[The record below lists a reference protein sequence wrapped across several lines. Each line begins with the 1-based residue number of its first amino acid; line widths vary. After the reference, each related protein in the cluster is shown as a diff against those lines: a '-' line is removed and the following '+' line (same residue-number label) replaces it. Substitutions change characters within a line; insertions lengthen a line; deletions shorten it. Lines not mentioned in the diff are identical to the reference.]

1 MKSRAAVEGPR
12 TAKASLVVG
21 FVLVTAGLVLAG
33 IWTDV
38 IGYSAALL
46 PTDSPAPTVAT
57 STAYGWGGFAM
68 ALALIA
74 FARPMQRHLTWL
86 MWLAAVLMASATNML
101 LMAYHQD
108 ILDPNAYAAV
118 GAFVGGTCYSF
129 FVIPFYILLARHLHA
144 GATAAAIT
152 LSLVGELVLSTFI
165 STSISSNAQWLVSIA
180 APLVAA
186 VCYSG
191 SSLAFGAADA
201 ASAAGIE
208 GAAAP
213 AGTAGAAPLPSRAP
227 TAHPGGLGRILGN
240 TPPSLVLCTVLI
252 CIASQLIRCLSNV
265 GVWGKVRENFAGMNT
280 LSLAELAVVSALVVA
295 LAGATFIIPKRPS
308 LQARSVVGLLI
319 VAAGLQL
326 LALSNDF
333 GFGAIFDTV
342 TTSCELYSHLLIW
355 MIFIECVLRTDMPP
369 LRICGLMGVVSNVCS
384 FLLQAF
390 SAFADSATSIAVMAF
405 MYVLVFILA
414 LPFLFLLA
422 GRQPNQRPAG
432 RWRPFGASP
441 GTDIETGRGIDGDG
455 VRHPF
460 PAVDPSLV
468 TAFGDAHGLSPRE
481 TQILGLI
488 LANKT
493 RSEIEAETSL
503 AEGTVRTHAT
513 KLYRKLGVHSRAECQ
528 DAFRRETAVE
538 AGAVGGANAAGG
550 ESVAGEPQAT
560 GVPTHSNLAKP

>member
-1 MKSRAAVEGPR
+1 MESKAAVEGPR
-12 TAKASLVVG
+12 TAKASLVAG

-38 IGYSAALL
+38 IGYSATLL
-46 PTDSPAPTVAT
+46 PTDSPVPTVAT

-68 ALALIA
+68 TLALIA
-74 FARPMQRHLTWL
+74 FARPMQRHLTWF

-118 GAFVGGTCYSF
+118 GAFVGGACYSF

-280 LSLAELAVVSALVVA
+280 L
-295 LAGATFIIPKRPS
+295 
-308 LQARSVVGLLI
+308 
-319 VAAGLQL
+319 
-326 LALSNDF
+326 
-333 GFGAIFDTV
+333 
-342 TTSCELYSHLLIW
+342 
-355 MIFIECVLRTDMPP
+355 
-369 LRICGLMGVVSNVCS
+369 
-384 FLLQAF
+384 LLQAF

-405 MYVLVFILA
+405 MYILVFILA

-422 GRQPNQRPAG
+422 GRQNRQPNQRPAG
-432 RWRPFGASP
+432 WRWPFGASP
-441 GTDIETGRGIDGDG
+441 ATGIGANASAGTGEGTDGSGAQD
-455 VRHPF
+455 PF

-538 AGAVGGANAAGG
+538 AGTVGGANAAGG
-550 ESVAGEPQAT
+550 GSAASEPQAT

>member
-1 MKSRAAVEGPR
+1 MAA
-12 TAKASLVVG
+12 G

-38 IGYSAALL
+38 IGYSATLL
-46 PTDSPAPTVAT
+46 PTDSPVPTVAT

-68 ALALIA
+68 TLALIA
-74 FARPMQRHLTWL
+74 FARPMQRHLTWF

-118 GAFVGGTCYSF
+118 GAFVGGACYSF

-333 GFGAIFDTV
+333 GFGTIFDTV

-355 MIFIECVLRTDMPP
+355 MIFIECVLCTDVPP
-369 LRICGLMGVVSNVCS
+369 LRICGFMGVVSNVCS

-405 MYVLVFILA
+405 MYILVFILA

-422 GRQPNQRPAG
+422 GRQNRQPNQRPAG
-432 RWRPFGASP
+432 RRWPFGASP
-441 GTDIETGRGIDGDG
+441 ATGIGANASAGTGEGTDGSGAQD
-455 VRHPF
+455 PF

-528 DAFRRETAVE
+528 GAFRRETAVE
-538 AGAVGGANAAGG
+538 AGTVGGTNAAGG
-550 ESVAGEPQAT
+550 GSAAGEPQAT